1 MYLKIAFPTLLQQ
14 FEVYEMTVPICT
26 HMPLVLSDEF

>member
-1 MYLKIAFPTLLQQ
+1 MYLNIVFPPLLQQ

-26 HMPLVLSDEF
+26 MFGDEFLN